1 MQQILFATSELQP
14 LAGTG
19 GLGEVCRALPLAL
32 SRLGCDVRIA
42 VPGYRQVLNAAR
54 TWPMRCEFRVQG
66 SPGAVRILE
75 GRLEDSGVVVYVVN
89 IPELFDRGGSLYTA
103 EDGLEW
109 PDNIN
114 RFAAFSRAVVR
125 LALGQEGLG
134 WRPDV
139 LHCHDWQTGL
149 ACILLRG
156 APRRPATVFTVHNMA
171 YAGTGDR
178 ARFDAIGLPP
188 QLFTPDAL
196 EFYGNFSLLKGG
208 LAGADRITTVS
219 PSYAREIQTPELGFG
234 LDGLLRHRHSAL
246 VGVMNGVDYELWD
259 PHSDRHIPQR
269 YTSRTLA
276 RKRDNKRALQ
286 HALGLQESP
295 GALLFGVVSRLAHQ
309 KGIDLFLAAIPKLL
323 GEPVQFALLAD
334 GDPALQKALLLAAQ
348 ANPGRVAFAAGFNA
362 ALAHQIVAAADALVM
377 PSRYEPCGLAQL
389 YALRYGT
396 VPVVRNTGGL
406 GDSVRDTTPAT
417 LAAGTA
423 TGIVFQDATA
433 AALTG
438 ALRRALALFR
448 DKKAWVRL
456 QRSGMKAD
464 FSWKSSAQTYLEI
477 YRDARPRA
485 P

>member
-1 MQQILFATSELQP
+1 MHQILFATSELQP

-19 GLGEVCRALPLAL
+19 GLGEVCRALPMAL

-42 VPGYRQVLNAAR
+42 VPGYRQVRNAAR
-54 TWPMRCEFRVQG
+54 AWTVRCEFGVQG
-66 SPGAVRILE
+66 VRRRARILE
-75 GRLEDSGVVVYVVN
+75 GRLEDSAVVVYVVD
-89 IPELFDRGGSLYTA
+89 IPELFDRGGGLYQA
-103 EDGLEW
+103 DDGLEW

-125 LALGQEGLG
+125 LALGQQGLG
-134 WRPDV
+134 WQPRV

-149 ACILLRG
+149 ACMLLRG
-156 APRRPATVFTVHNMA
+156 EPRRPATVFTVHNMA

-208 LAGADRITTVS
+208 LASADLITTVS

-234 LDGLLRHRHSAL
+234 MDGLLRHRHAAL

-259 PHSDRHIPQR
+259 PHSDRHITR
-269 YTSRTLA
+269 HYNLRTLA
-276 RKRDNKRALQ
+276 RKRDNKSALQ
-286 HALGLQESP
+286 HALGLRVIP
-295 GALLFGVVSRLAHQ
+295 DALLFGVVSRLAHQ
-309 KGIDLFLAAIPKLL
+309 KGIDLLLAAIPGMLE
-323 GEPVQFALLAD
+323 EPVQFALLAD
-334 GDPALQKALLLAAQ
+334 GDPALHRALVLAAQ
-348 ANPGRVAFAAGFNA
+348 ANPGQVAFVSGFNE
-362 ALAHQIVAAADALVM
+362 ALAHQIVASADALVM

-406 GDSVRDTTPAT
+406 GDSVRDATPET

-423 TGIVFQDATA
+423 TGIVFHDATV

-438 ALRRALALFR
+438 GLRRALALFG
-448 DKKAWVRL
+448 DKGAWVRL

-464 FSWKSSAQTYLEI
+464 FSWKSSAQTYLEL
-477 YRDARPRA
+477 YRRA
-485 P
+485 SP